1 MKWTIGK
8 KVGISFSIIMLIIL
22 LMSGIA
28 IKSAFTL
35 NENTTTLNN
44 YIIPEIN
51 LLNQIKTQTD
61 NMYISTQQ
69 SLIAEDLPYKE
80 QYAEEVAAINKQ
92 IDQSLTLYNEDVETD
107 QKKAVFEQFK
117 SDWDNLVEL
126 NSETIRLNIAGDMG
140 QAIQKYY
147 EVDTIF
153 KKMQESL
160 DELMAILDQQSEEIH
175 NQGTAEFKS
184 TFIFQIAAS
193 VVSLLLT
200 IGIIY
205 FFVRA
210 IKRPVELLSEQAKQL
225 ADGNLAIE
233 PVNINNRDEIGQLGT
248 DFNSMLAN
256 FKGLIG
262 SLQEHIQT
270 VASTSEELSASA
282 DETTRATEQ
291 ITRAMVDVSEG
302 ADQQVQGARTSNE
315 AISEMVAGMDQA
327 TSSVLA
333 VSDLAVSTKEYT
345 LVGSN
350 MMDQTMKQMM
360 NIQHSSDTTSKV
372 VQSLGEKSTEISQ
385 IVGLITAIADQT
397 NLLALNA
404 AIEAARAGE
413 YGKGFAVVADEV
425 RTLAENSSVAAN
437 QIREVILSIQ
447 HEVTEAISAMEK
459 STTNVN
465 EGITLVKKSEDNF
478 QGISSMI
485 EDVSS
490 QTENI
495 SAFIE
500 QLSANTFSIK
510 EQINEVSTL
519 SENSSGKAQTVAAAA
534 EEQNATME
542 EISTSARTLGQ
553 LSSELQEMV
562 RKFRL

>member
-22 LMSGIA
+22 LMSAIA
-28 IKSAFTL
+28 IRSAFTL
-35 NENTTTLNN
+35 NANTTAINN
-44 YIIPEIN
+44 DIIPELN
-51 LLNQIKTQTD
+51 MLNQIKAQTD
-61 NMYISTQQ
+61 SMYISTQQ
-69 SLIAEDLPYKE
+69 SLIAKDLPYKE
-80 QYAEEVAAINKQ
+80 QYAEEVATINKE
-92 IDQSLTLYNEDVETD
+92 IDQSLKSYEEIAETD
-107 QKKAVFEQFK
+107 QGKAAFEKFK
-117 SDWDNLVEL
+117 SNWASIVEL
-126 NSETIRLNIAGDMG
+126 NNETIRLNSTGDTE

-147 EVDTIF
+147 EVDAIF
-153 KKMQESL
+153 KKMQGSL
-160 DELMAILDQQSEEIH
+160 DELMAILDQQSEDIQK
-175 NQGTAEFKS
+175 QGAAEFKR
-184 TFIFQIAAS
+184 TFIFQITAS
-193 VVSLLLT
+193 VISLLLT

-205 FFVRA
+205 FFVRV

-225 ADGNLAIE
+225 ADGNLSIE
-233 PVNINNRDEIGQLGT
+233 PVIINNRDEIGQLGK
-248 DFNSMLAN
+248 DFNTMLAN
-256 FKGLIG
+256 IKGLIG
-262 SLQEHIQT
+262 SLQGHIQT
-270 VASTSEELSASA
+270 VAATSEELSASA

-327 TSSVLA
+327 TSSVQA
-333 VSDLAVSTKEYT
+333 VSDLAMSTKEYT
-345 LVGSN
+345 SVGSS

-372 VQSLGEKSTEISQ
+372 VQSLGEKSTEISK

-437 QIREVILSIQ
+437 QIREVIVSIQ
-447 HEVTEAISAMEK
+447 HEVTEAINAMEK
-459 STTNVN
+459 STTNVS
-465 EGITLVKKSEDNF
+465 EGIDLVKKSEDNF
-478 QGISSMI
+478 HGISLMI

-500 QLSANTFSIK
+500 QLSANTLSIK
-510 EQINEVSTL
+510 GQITEVSTL
-519 SENSSGKAQTVAAAA
+519 SESSSSKAQTVAAAA
-534 EEQNATME
+534 EEQNATML

-562 RKFRL
+562 CKFRL

>member
-22 LMSGIA
+22 LMSAIA

-35 NENTTTLNN
+35 NENTSTLNN
-44 YIIPEIN
+44 DIIPEIN
-51 LLNQIKTQTD
+51 LLNEIKEQTN

-69 SLIAEDLPYKE
+69 SLISEDLSYKK
-80 QYAEEVAAINKQ
+80 QYAQEVETIIKQ
-92 IDQSLTLYNEDVETD
+92 IEQSLSSYGRIVETD
-107 QKKAVFEQFK
+107 QGTAAYEQLM
-117 SDWDNLVEL
+117 SSWTGLVEM
-126 NSETIRLNIAGDMG
+126 NNEAVRLNNAGDMT

-153 KKMQESL
+153 KKVQESL
-160 DELMAILDQQSEEIH
+160 DELTVILDQQSEEILNH
-175 NQGTAEFKS
+175 GSDEFKS
-184 TFIFQIAAS
+184 TVIFQIAAS
-193 VVSLLLT
+193 VISLLLT

-205 FFVRA
+205 FFVRV
-210 IKRPVELLSEQAKQL
+210 IKRPVELLSAQAKQL
-225 ADGNLAIE
+225 AEGNLAIE
-233 PVNINNRDEIGQLGT
+233 PVNIKNRDEIGQLGT

-256 FKGLIG
+256 YRDLIG
-262 SLQEHIQT
+262 GLQEHIQT
-270 VASTSEELSASA
+270 VAATSEELSASA

-302 ADQQVQGARTSNE
+302 ADQQVQGARNSNE
-315 AISEMVAGMDQA
+315 AISEMVTGMEQA

-350 MMDQTMKQMM
+350 MMDQTMRQMM
-360 NIQHSSDTTSKV
+360 NIQQSSDTTSKV

-425 RTLAENSSVAAN
+425 RKLAENSSVAAN
-437 QIREVILSIQ
+437 QIREVIVAIQ
-447 HEVTEAISAMEK
+447 HEVTEAITAMEK
-459 STTNVN
+459 STNNVN

-485 EDVSS
+485 ENVSS

-500 QLSANTFSIK
+500 QLNANTLSIK
-510 EQINEVSTL
+510 GQLNEASIL
-519 SENSSGKAQTVAAAA
+519 SESSSSQAQTVAAAA
-534 EEQNATME
+534 EEQNATMV

>member
-35 NENTTTLNN
+35 NENTTTLNS
-44 YIIPEIN
+44 YIIPELN

-61 NMYISTQQ
+61 SMYINTQQ

-80 QYAEEVAAINKQ
+80 KYAEEVAAINKQ
-92 IDQSLTLYNEDVETD
+92 IDQSLSLYKDDAETD
-107 QKKAVFEQFK
+107 QKKEAFEQFQ
-117 SDWDNLVEL
+117 SNWTSLVDL
-126 NSETIRLNIAGDMG
+126 NNETIRLNIAGDMD

-147 EVDTIF
+147 EVDTLF
-153 KKMQESL
+153 KKMQGSL
-160 DELMAILDQQSEEIH
+160 DELMAIVDQQSEDIQNE
-175 NQGTAEFKS
+175 GTAEFKS

-210 IKRPVELLSEQAKQL
+210 IKRPVELLSKQAKQL

-233 PVNINNRDEIGQLGT
+233 PVIINNRDEIGQLGT

-270 VASTSEELSASA
+270 VAATSEELSASA

-327 TSSVLA
+327 TSSVVA

-360 NIQHSSDTTSKV
+360 NIQHSSDSTSKV

-437 QIREVILSIQ
+437 QIREVIVSIQ

-459 STTNVN
+459 STTNVT
-465 EGITLVKKSEDNF
+465 EGIALVKKSEDNF
-478 QGISSMI
+478 QEISSMI
-485 EDVSS
+485 ENVSS

-500 QLSANTFSIK
+500 QLSANTLSIK
-510 EQINEVSTL
+510 GQINEVSSL
-519 SENSSGKAQTVAAAA
+519 SENSSDKAQTVAAAA

-562 RKFRL
+562 CKFKL